1 MDDLGL
7 NNRAGL
13 PPELRVL
20 ADLYPREMWRGHAN
34 FSGMTAFWLDR
45 HGMFRELSAKLIE
58 QAQIQLD
65 TPDARFIPDMSR
77 YASFLLNQLHTHHS
91 VEDHHYFPRLQVL
104 DSRVERAFELL
115 DADHHALDGQ
125 LQALADAANHA
136 IRSEADKDA
145 VAALLQAEDRLQR
158 FLDRHLADEED
169 VVVPLIL
176 EYAPDLE

>member
-1 MDDLGL
+1 MEDLGL
-7 NNRAGL
+7 NSRTGL
-13 PPELRVL
+13 PQKLRVL
-20 ADLYPREMWRGHAN
+20 ADLYPRDLWRGHAN

-45 HGMFRELSAKLIE
+45 HGMFRELSAKLVE
-58 QAQIQLD
+58 QAQVQLV
-65 TPDARFIPDMSR
+65 TPNARFIPEMAR

-104 DSRVERAFELL
+104 DSRIEHAFALL
-115 DADHHALDGQ
+115 DADHHTLDGQ

-145 VAALLQAEDRLQR
+145 TAALLQAEDRLQR